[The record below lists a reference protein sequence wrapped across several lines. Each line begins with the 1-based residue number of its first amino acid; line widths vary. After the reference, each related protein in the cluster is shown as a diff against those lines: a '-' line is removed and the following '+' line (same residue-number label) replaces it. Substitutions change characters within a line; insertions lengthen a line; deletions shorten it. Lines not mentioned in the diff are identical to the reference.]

1 MRVLVIG
8 DACIDE
14 YRYGVI
20 NRINPESTAQLLS
33 FVKKDERLGMAYNV
47 ADNLRSFGVE
57 VDLMVPTEVSR
68 KVRFIDMRTGDH
80 LLRVDEDVI
89 CAPYV
94 PQEKY
99 DYDAIVI
106 SDYNKGFITTEAVR
120 EIRNTFGGLMYMD
133 TKKTDLAKF
142 NGIMLKINE
151 LEYHNAQSLNDNYV
165 VTRGAKGCIYTGIEY
180 PVEQIDVVDVCGA
193 GDVFLAAMVA
203 EHLRTDTMS
212 KALTYANKKA
222 AESCTKLGTVC
233 VS

>member
-14 YRYGVI
+14 YRFGQVK
-20 NRINPESTAQLLS
+20 RVNPESTAQLLS
-33 FVKKDERLGMAYNV
+33 FTKADERLGMAHNV
-47 ADNLRSFGVE
+47 ADNLRSFGVT
-57 VDLMVPTEVSR
+57 VDLVVPAELSR
-68 KVRFIDMRTGDH
+68 KIRYIDVRTGDH
-80 LLRVDEDVI
+80 LLRVDHDVK
-89 CAPYV
+89 CEPYV
-94 PQEKY
+94 PQEAY
-99 DYDAIVI
+99 EYDAIVI

-120 EIRNTFGGLMYMD
+120 KIRNTFGGKMYMD

-151 LEYHNAQSLNDNYV
+151 IEYHNAQSLNDNYV

-180 PVEQIDVVDVCGA
+180 PVEAIDVVDVCGA

-203 EHLRTDTMS
+203 EHLRTDNMS
-212 KALTYANKKA
+212 LALKYANKKA

>member
-20 NRINPESTAQLLS
+20 NRVNPESTAPLLN
-33 FVKKDERLGMAYNV
+33 FVKIDERLGMAYNV
-47 ADNLRSFGVE
+47 CDNLRSFGVE
-57 VDLMVPTEVSR
+57 VDLVVPTEISR
-68 KVRFIDMRTGDH
+68 KVRYIDMRTGDH

-89 CAPYV
+89 CESYA
-94 PQEKY
+94 PQEVY

-106 SDYNKGFITTEAVR
+106 SDYNKGFITTEAVKS
-120 EIRNTFGGLMYMD
+120 IRSAFKGQMYMD
-133 TKKTDLAKF
+133 TKKTDLVKF

-151 LEYHNAQSLNDNYV
+151 LEYHNAQTLNDNYV
-165 VTRGAKGCIYTGIEY
+165 VTRSAKGCIYSGVEY
-180 PVEQIDVVDVCGA
+180 PVQPIEVVDVCGA

-203 EHLRTDTMS
+203 EHLRTDNMS
-212 KALTYANKKA
+212 LALKYANNKA

>member
-14 YRYGVI
+14 YRYGEIHRV
-20 NRINPESTAQLLS
+20 NPESTAPLLN

-47 ADNLRSFGVE
+47 WNNLESLGIEADLVAPNELSRKIRY
-57 VDLMVPTEVSR
+57 VDLKTHE
-68 KVRFIDMRTGDH
+68 H
-80 LLRVDEDVI
+80 LLRVDYNVSCI
-89 CAPYV
+89 PYV
-94 PQEKY
+94 PQEEY

-106 SDYNKGFITTEAVR
+106 SDYNKGFITTEAVKS
-120 EIRNTFGGLMYMD
+120 IRSAFKGQMYMD

-151 LEYHNAQSLNDNYV
+151 LEYHNAQTLNDNYV
-165 VTRGAKGCIYTGIEY
+165 VTRGAKGCIYTGVEY
-180 PVEQIDVVDVCGA
+180 PVEPIEVVDVCGA

-203 EHLRTDTMS
+203 EHLRTNNIGR
-212 KALTYANKKA
+212 ALTYANKKA
-222 AESCTKLGTVC
+222 ALSCTKLGTVC